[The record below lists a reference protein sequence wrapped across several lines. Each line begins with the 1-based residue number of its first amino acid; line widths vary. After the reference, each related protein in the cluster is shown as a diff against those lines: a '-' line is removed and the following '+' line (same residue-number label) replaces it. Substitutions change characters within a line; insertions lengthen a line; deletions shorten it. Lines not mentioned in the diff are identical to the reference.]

1 MSHHPTLKQ
10 LKYLC
15 AVVEFKH
22 FGKAAKSCFVSQST
36 LSSGIAELEENL
48 GITLIERENRVRLT
62 AIGRDIFQR
71 AQDILNAT
79 DDLVS
84 VASAA
89 KPPFST
95 ELRLGVIPT
104 IAPFILPTMLSY
116 IRKLHPEFKI
126 YVREALS
133 KHIINDLQD
142 GRLDVLLLALP
153 FPADQVEIEHLFYDD
168 FLLAYPANHKFAAKN
183 KFKVEDILNEDLL
196 LLEDGHCIRD
206 HALDACRMKAKE
218 LQLPYQATSLNT
230 IVQMVANEMGITILP
245 KMAIDANILRGT
257 DVVTAPFSEK
267 NIRRSIGLMWRNKSP
282 RQEEFKLL
290 RQLILDAIKPNTLT

>member
-1 MSHHPTLKQ
+1 MSHKPTLKQ

-15 AVVEFKH
+15 AVVEYKH

-36 LSSGIAELEENL
+36 LSSGLAELEENL
-48 GITLIERENRVRLT
+48 GITLIERDNGVRLT
-62 AIGRDIFQR
+62 AIGRDIYQR
-71 AQDILNAT
+71 AHDILNST

-89 KPPFST
+89 KAPFST

-104 IAPFILPTMLSY
+104 VAPFILPTMLSY

-133 KHIINDLQD
+133 KHLINDLQD

-153 FPADQVEIEHLFYDD
+153 FPADHIQTEHLFYDE
-168 FLLAYPANHKFAAKN
+168 FLLAYPPNHKLATN
-183 KFKVEDILNEDLL
+183 KILKVEDILNEDLL

-206 HALDACRMKAKE
+206 HALDACRMKAKD

-230 IVQMVANEMGITILP
+230 IVQMVANNMGITILP
-245 KMAIDANILRGT
+245 KMAVEANILRGT
-257 DVVTAPFSEK
+257 DVGTNEFSEK

-282 RQEEFKLL
+282 RQEEFESLG
-290 RQLILDAIKPNTLT
+290 QMVLDAL